1 MEEYSKRTPDKRINQ
16 PPKFVSG
23 VDGLRSLAVIGV
35 IIYHLLPNI
44 MKGGFLGVP
53 LFLLITGYFVTNQL
67 TRRWQMGQP
76 IQFRSFY
83 WRRFKRLY
91 PPLIGMLLVT
101 SAYITLFAREALVH
115 LRVIVLTNLTWIYNW
130 WAIGHG
136 QSYFDRFNGASPF
149 THLWTL
155 GVEAQFYLVWPVIL
169 VWLLKRGGLKLT
181 RWVTICLALLSM
193 ILMAV
198 LYQPMNLN
206 RVYYGTD
213 TRSFS
218 LLLGSWLALV
228 WPREQLKV
236 ELPAKE
242 RYLLNGGGA
251 ISLILLIISFFT
263 INGEAASTYYG
274 LMALDSLIGLML
286 LATIVHPGAQVNQ
299 WLTNPVFHYLGQ
311 RSYEIYNFQ
320 LPVMVFYERLFP
332 VGNAPWLNAIIELGL
347 VFGISE
353 LAYRLVELPLK
364 KQSLRVWLRKR
375 PQTKKQ
381 WTSLVTMGTVV
392 VIAGVGILGPQPQP
406 AKSSLQKQLQHNKQ
420 ATAARNKQIVAGK
433 APKVDVNSPS
443 LKQKYQLNAK
453 QLKQAG
459 DWQVTAVGDSVMVDA
474 ANDLQEVM
482 PHAVVNAKVGMQGA
496 EGLKILK
503 DLASKNQL
511 SPIVVVNLG
520 TNGAMSDQV
529 ADEIVQTVGNRQLYW
544 ITPHVP
550 TRPWQQT
557 VINQIKREAKQ
568 HSNVH
573 VVNWNAKSKKHNKWF
588 GKDKVHMNAIGN
600 AQFTRLLVT
609 TIIKEGK

>member
-1 MEEYSKRTPDKRINQ
+1 MREYSKWTPNKQISQ

-23 VDGLRSLAVIGV
+23 VDGLRTLAVIGV
-35 IIYHLLPNI
+35 IMYHLLPNI

-67 TRRWQMGQP
+67 TRQWQAGQP
-76 IQFRSFY
+76 LKLRSFY

-91 PPLIGMLLVT
+91 PPLVGMLLFT
-101 SAYITLFAREALVH
+101 SAYITLFARESLVH
-115 LRVIVLTNLTWIYNW
+115 LRIIILTNLTWVYNW

-155 GVEAQFYLVWPVIL
+155 GVEAQFYLIWPVIL
-169 VWLLKRGGLKLT
+169 IWLLKRGGLKLT
-181 RWVTICLALLSM
+181 RRVTIGLAVLSM

-198 LYQPMNLN
+198 LYQPTNLN

-213 TRSFS
+213 TRAFS
-218 LLLGSWLALV
+218 LLFGSWLALV
-228 WPREQLKV
+228 WPRQKLKAT
-236 ELPAKE
+236 LLAKE
-242 RYLLNGGGA
+242 RYLLNGAGA

-263 INGEAASTYYG
+263 INGEVASTYRG
-274 LMALDSLIGLML
+274 IMALDSLVGLVL

-299 WLTNPVFHYLGQ
+299 WLTNPVFHYIGQ
-311 RSYEIYNFQ
+311 RSYEIYIYQ

-332 VGNAPWLNAIIELGL
+332 VGDAPWLNALIELGL

-353 LAYRLVELPLK
+353 LAYRLVESPLK
-364 KQSLRVWLRKR
+364 RKALGPHR
-375 PQTKKQ
+375 KPLQTKKQ
-381 WTSLVTMGTVV
+381 WATLTVMGLIT

-406 AKSSLQKQLQHNKQ
+406 VKSSLQKQLQHNKQ
-420 ATAARNKQIVAGK
+420 ATSDRNKKIAAGK
-433 APKVDVNSPS
+433 VPKVDVNSPS
-443 LKQKYQLNAK
+443 LKQKYQLNSK

-459 DWQVTAVGDSVMVDA
+459 DWLITAVGDSVMVDA

-482 PHAVVNAKVGMQGA
+482 PHAMVKAKVGMQGTA
-496 EGLKILK
+496 GLNILK
-503 DLASKNQL
+503 DLVNKNQL

-520 TNGAMSDQV
+520 TNGAISDQV
-529 ADEIVQTVGNRQLYW
+529 ADEIVQTVGDRQLYW

-550 TRPWQQT
+550 TRPWQKA
-557 VINQIKREAKQ
+557 VVAQIKREAKQ
-568 HSNVH
+568 HPNVH
-573 VVNWNAKSKKHNKWF
+573 VVDWNTKSKNHPNWF
-588 GKDKVHMNAIGN
+588 GKDNVHMNEIGN

-609 TIIKEGK
+609 TIIKEEK